1 MTRYLKNKRFKRIRN
16 FILFLFLLI
25 IALIIAANYQIENK
39 TRRYLYSS
47 IDQVPYNNTG
57 LLLGTSKYIRNGLPN
72 PFFYN
77 RIKTA
82 VLLFKAKKVK
92 YIIVSGDNN
101 KKSYNEPMMMK
112 KELMK
117 QGIPDSVI
125 FLDYAGFR
133 TFDSVI
139 RCYEIFGQNSF
150 TIISQQ
156 FHLERAIYIS
166 HRFGLGAI
174 GFEAQD
180 VNWRIGLKTG
190 IREYFARVK
199 VFWDLLTGE
208 KPKFLG
214 EKVVIK

>member
-1 MTRYLKNKRFKRIRN
+1 MARQTKNKQFRRIRN
-16 FILFLFLLI
+16 FIVFLFILLVTI
-25 IALIIAANYQIENK
+25 IVTTNYQIETK
-39 TRRYLYSS
+39 TRKYLYSS
-47 IDQVPYNNTG
+47 VDRVPFNKTG
-57 LLLGTSKYIRNGLPN
+57 LLLGTSKYIRNGLSN

-82 VLLFKAKKVK
+82 VMLYKTKKIK
-92 YIIVSGDNN
+92 YIIVSGDNSR
-101 KKSYNEPMMMK
+101 KSYNEPMMMK
-112 KELMK
+112 KELIK

-139 RCYEIFGQNSF
+139 RCYEIFGQSSF

-156 FHLERAIYIS
+156 FHIERAIYIS
-166 HRFGLGAI
+166 HKFGLGAI

-180 VNWRIGLKTG
+180 VSWKVGLKTG